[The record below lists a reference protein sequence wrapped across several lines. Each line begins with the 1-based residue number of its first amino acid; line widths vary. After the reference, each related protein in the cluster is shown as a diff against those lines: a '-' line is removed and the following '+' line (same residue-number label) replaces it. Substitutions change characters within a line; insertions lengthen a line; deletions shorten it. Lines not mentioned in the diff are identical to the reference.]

1 MDEYT
6 WKKRRAERKRRLHN
20 ERITVLVLVIIL
32 ISGVIWY
39 VTSYK
44 KTPHYAMTEA
54 IASLHS
60 DDKTTFKNHVDFVS
74 VTSKGYDDL
83 TVDLFKYDTQL
94 SEHERS
100 LFENFYVLIRS
111 QMCQGAVKAID
122 TQLDTGKWTL
132 PEGMLKGR
140 QLGIDFDLLLERSLI
155 RHTSI
160 IDVENVEN
168 LGDKATADV
177 KIVEDYT
184 QTPFTLKVTL
194 ENFGGGINIGG
205 TSLEIFGNSIEI
217 PGISFKLG
225 ENEWKVIRVE
235 NYREYLDAVSPAL
248 KQELSEYIDATNDI
262 VEHYNNIFL
271 EQQAT
276 FVDMQKTSD
285 GIIDEEKRAQ
295 IAGYINQTIIPTLS
309 NRQDDLNAIPVSK
322 GAQYLANLRKE
333 STAVTIQAWQFYSS
347 GLIDDDSG
355 AFDTAESLHK
365 QELAL
370 DQRIEE
376 LIHNSAVAKERPAL
390 P

>member
-6 WKKRRAERKRRLHN
+6 WRKRREQRRRRLRN
-20 ERITVLVLVIIL
+20 ERIALLVFVIIL
-32 ISGVIWY
+32 VSGVIWY

-44 KTPHYAMTEA
+44 KTPNYAMAEA
-54 IASLHS
+54 ITSLHS
-60 DDKTTFKNHVDFVS
+60 DDKTNFKNHVDFDS
-74 VTSKGYDDL
+74 VTLKGYDDL

-100 LFENFYVLIRS
+100 LFENFYVLIRN
-111 QMCQGAVKAID
+111 QMCQGAVKVIN
-122 TQLDTGKWTL
+122 TCLDTGQWTL
-132 PEGMLKGR
+132 PEEMLKGR

-160 IDVENVEN
+160 IDVENVQN
-168 LGDKATADV
+168 LGDRATADV
-177 KIVEDYT
+177 KVVEDYT
-184 QTPFTLKVTL
+184 QQPFSLKVTL
-194 ENFGGGINIGG
+194 ENFGGGINLGG
-205 TSLEIFGNSIEI
+205 TSFEIFGNKIEI

-225 ENEWKVIRVE
+225 ANEWKVVRVE
-235 NYREYLDAVSPAL
+235 NYREYLDTVSPAL
-248 KQELSEYIDATNDI
+248 KQELADYIDATNEI
-262 VEHYNNIFL
+262 VERYNAVFL
-271 EQQAT
+271 EQQSN

-285 GIIDEEKRAQ
+285 GIISEEKRNQ
-295 IAGYINQTIIPTLS
+295 IADYINQTIIPTLS
-309 NRQDDLNAIPVSK
+309 NRQDDLNEIPVSK

-333 STAVTIQAWQFYSS
+333 STAVTIQAWQFYAS
-347 GLIDDDSG
+347 GLIDDDSA

-376 LIHNSAVAKERPAL
+376 LIYNSAIAREVPTL